1 MSRLR
6 AWAYWLFD
14 APRAL
19 VSALDTVVSAGWQ
32 FGRAWVD
39 RGRRVR
45 GLGAA
50 IDLVDGTVGDFF
62 RHDGTTYAGAV
73 AFYAAISLFPLLLL
87 FVGVGGFILAGA
99 NGGTDET
106 GALFDDVLRFLR
118 VAVPYL
124 GSDLDRDLRGLMALR
139 THFSVAGGATLLLSS
154 SLVFR
159 SLEISLARVFAWPD
173 EDGAVRGPRNPVMSR
188 VLFGAF
194 ATALLSVFLGVRYL
208 MGAVLGLALQ
218 VDDDVYRWL
227 ARNFFG
233 AGSWLRELTWNAVVV
248 IAFMVVLAFFCRRH
262 ARPRMLFNV
271 AGGLLFLVLWSA
283 AGWAFD
289 QYVGRFA
296 SLPSTY
302 GPWAAL
308 IVIQLWIYYSA
319 VVFML
324 ASEFV
329 KTLEWRF
336 GARGGPRGAKV

>member
-6 AWAYWLFD
+6 ALAYSLLD

-19 VSALDTVVSAGWQ
+19 VSAFDAVGSAAWQ
-32 FGRAWVD
+32 TGSNWVD

-87 FVGVGGFILAGA
+87 IVGVGGFILASA
-99 NGGTDET
+99 NGGSDET

-118 VAVPYL
+118 AAVPYL

-139 THFSVAGGATLLLSS
+139 THFSVAGGAALLLSS

-159 SLEISLARVFAWPD
+159 SLEIALARVFAWPD
-173 EDGAVRGPRNPVMSR
+173 EDGEVRGRVRNPVMSR
-188 VLFGAF
+188 VLYSAF
-194 ATALLSVFLGVRYL
+194 VTALLSVFLGVRYL
-208 MGAVLGLALQ
+208 LGAVLGLAAQ
-218 VDDDVYRWL
+218 VDDDVYQWL
-227 ARNFFG
+227 ARYFLG
-233 AGSWLRELTWNAVVV
+233 EGSWLRELVWNAVVV
-248 IAFMVVLAFFCRRH
+248 LAFMAVLTFFCRRH
-262 ARPRMLFNV
+262 ARPRLLFNA
-271 AGGLLFLVLWSA
+271 AGGLLFLILWSA

-296 SLPSTY
+296 ALPSTY

-336 GARGGPRGAKV
+336 ERGGQRGAQA